1 MSRLKIATAWLD
13 GCSGCHMSFLDIDE
27 KLLELSD
34 KIELVYS
41 PLVDSKT
48 IPEGIDL
55 ALIEGAVSSE
65 SDKHELLKLRA
76 NSKIL
81 ISFGDCAVTANVPG
95 MRNHFSVND
104 TLARAYVENSD
115 SGQCLPSVSVPKLI
129 EFARPVH
136 EYVLVDFFLPGCP
149 PPSDVIFST
158 LCELLEG
165 KTPAPMTKTRF
176 GA

>member
-1 MSRLKIATAWLD
+1 MNRLRIATTWLD

-27 KLLELSD
+27 KLLEISD

-41 PLVDSKT
+41 PLVDTKT
-48 IPEGIDL
+48 MPEEIDL

-65 SDKHELLKLRA
+65 YDKHEVMQLRA

-104 TLARAYVENSD
+104 TLSRAYIENSA

-136 EYVLVDFFLPGCP
+136 EYVQVDFFLPGCP

-158 LCELLEG
+158 LSELLEG
-165 KTPAPMTKTRF
+165 KTPSPITKTRF